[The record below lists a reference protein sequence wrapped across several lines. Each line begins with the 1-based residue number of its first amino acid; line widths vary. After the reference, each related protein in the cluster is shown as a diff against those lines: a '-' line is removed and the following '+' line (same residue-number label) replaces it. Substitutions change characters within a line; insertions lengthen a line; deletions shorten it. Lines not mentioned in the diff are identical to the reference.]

1 LKAVI
6 EPNSPAAATDL
17 PATGTA
23 RLKISEIFYSLQG
36 EAAAVGWPTVFIRLT
51 GCPLRCTWCDT
62 AYAFHGGA
70 WRTFDEIV
78 EQVAGFG
85 TSHVCVTGGEPLA
98 QPRVTALL
106 SRLCDLGYCVSLE
119 TSGALPLAAVDP
131 RVVKVVDLKPPDS
144 GEAHRNLWANVDCL
158 GPGDQLKFVLASRRD
173 YEWARAQVTERSLT
187 ALAEVW
193 FSPVWQTLPAAEL
206 AGWILA
212 DRLPV
217 RLQVQLHKILWGEVA
232 GR

>member
-1 LKAVI
+1 MKDII
-6 EPNSPAAATDL
+6 EPNPVAVTERPAA
-17 PATGTA
+17 GTA

-36 EAAAVGWPTVFIRLT
+36 EAAATGWPTVFVRLT
-51 GCPLRCTWCDT
+51 GCPLRCVWCDT
-62 AYAFHGGA
+62 AYAFHGGQ

-85 TSHVCVTGGEPLA
+85 ASHVCVTGGEPLA

-106 SRLCDLGYCVSLE
+106 SRLCDLGYHVSLE
-119 TSGALPLAAVDP
+119 TSGALPLATVDP
-131 RVVKVVDLKPPDS
+131 RVVKVVDVKAPDS
-144 GEAHRNLWANVDCL
+144 GEAQRNLWENLACL

-173 YEWARAQVTERSLT
+173 YEWARCQVTEHGLA

-206 AGWILA
+206 ADWILT

-217 RLQVQLHKILWGEVA
+217 RLQVQLHKILWGEGP